1 MKPLYAVI
9 MAGGSGT
16 RFWPLSR
23 RRRPKQLLKLSQ
35 PHSLLQQTVARL
47 QPLIP
52 YERIIIITTGEQAEQ
67 VCQQLP
73 QIPRDNILVEPQGRN
88 TAPAIALAAFYLRQ
102 RDPQAVMAVLPA
114 DHLIKKTEA
123 FRSLLGS
130 AAQLAAQEDCLITLG
145 IKPDHPHTG
154 YGYIVCGEKLGD
166 CYRVKSFVEKPPLE
180 EAERLLAAGGALW
193 NSGMFVWR
201 VETILAA
208 LQQHLP
214 NLYQQLAG
222 FKGDWN
228 PQGLAE
234 IYPRLPAVSIDY
246 GVMEKTTQVV
256 VFPADLGWSDLGS
269 WASLGE
275 LFPADEQGNISHG
288 RLLALDSHGLT
299 VYSPDKLVAGL
310 GVEDLIIV
318 DTGDVLLVCAKERAQ
333 EVKKLV
339 ELLEEKGGRE
349 YL

>member
-1 MKPLYAVI
+1 MNSLYAVI

-23 RRRPKQLLKLSQ
+23 RRCPKQLLKLSSGQ
-35 PHSLLQQTVARL
+35 SMLQQAVARL

-67 VCQQLP
+67 VRQQLP

-88 TAPAIALAAFYLRQ
+88 TAAAIALAAFYLQ
-102 RDPQAVMAVLPA
+102 SRDPQAVMAVLPA
-114 DHLIKKTEA
+114 DQLIKKAEA
-123 FRSLLGS
+123 FRSLLSS
-130 AAQLAAQEDCLITLG
+130 AAQLAVQGDYLITLG
-145 IKPDHPHTG
+145 IKPDCPHTG
-154 YGYIVCGEKLGD
+154 YCYIVCGEKMGS
-166 CYRVKSFVEKPPLE
+166 CYRVKSFVEKPSLE
-180 EAERLLAAGGALW
+180 EAERLLAAGSALW
-193 NSGMFVWR
+193 NSGMFIWR

-214 NLYQQLAG
+214 DIYQQLAALN
-222 FKGDWN
+222 GDWN
-228 PQGLAE
+228 PQSLAE

-246 GVMEKTTQVV
+246 GVMEKADRVV
-256 VFPADLGWSDLGS
+256 VFPADLGWNDLGS

-275 LFPADEQGNISHG
+275 LFPADEQGNISPG
-288 RLLALDSHGLT
+288 RLLALESHGLT
-299 VYSPDKLVAGL
+299 VYSPHKLVASL